1 MPQWCL
7 TAPCV
12 APPEED
18 LNAFDVGVPPCVDDE
33 LILDDEAVFAVKP
46 PVGADLEVERVDD
59 FEVVTVTA
67 PEPAVWLPVGAA
79 LAEFRTNCRLPVS
92 YDQ

>member
-1 MPQWCL
+1 VPQWCL

-18 LNAFDVGVPPCVDDE
+18 LNAYDVGVPPGVDDE
-33 LILDDEAVFAVKP
+33 PALDGEAVFAVKP
-46 PVGADLEVERVDD
+46 PVGANLEVDD
-59 FEVVTVTA
+59 FDVVTVTA